1 MGHHNNNERANVK
14 VAVGWPTV
22 VQAHVKLPTLG
33 KHQSLSV
40 SRGVRKPFHEAADF
54 TLECEVGRV
63 WFSRVGVLVKVEGGW
78 SGIGRLGDG
87 MRLVQLLVGCCFS
100 WMLLNV

>member
-14 VAVGWPTV
+14 VVVGRPTV

-33 KHQSLSV
+33 KHQRLSV

-54 TLECEVGRV
+54 TLVGGVGRV
-63 WFSRVGVLVKVEGGW
+63 WFSRAWPLLKEAGVA
-78 SGIGRLGDG
+78 
-87 MRLVQLLVGCCFS
+87 
-100 WMLLNV
+100 

>member
-14 VAVGWPTV
+14 AEVGWPTV

-40 SRGVRKPFHEAADF
+40 SGGVRQAFHEAADF
-54 TLECEVGRV
+54 TLAGGVGRV
-63 WFSRVGVLVKVEGGW
+63 WVS
-78 SGIGRLGDG
+78 
-87 MRLVQLLVGCCFS
+87 
-100 WMLLNV
+100 

>member
-33 KHQSLSV
+33 KHQGLSV
-40 SRGVRKPFHEAADF
+40 GGNVRQAFHEAADF
-54 TLECEVGRV
+54 TLADGVGRV

-78 SGIGRLGDG
+78 SGLG
-87 MRLVQLLVGCCFS
+87 
-100 WMLLNV
+100 